1 MYYQTSGIVLST
13 IKYGESSVISK
24 IYTSEFGTQSYIING
39 VRKKRGGSAYYQLL
53 NILNLT
59 VQHKNDRGLQRIKEV
74 KQKQTYSTIPF
85 DVLKSSIAIFLA
97 EILNK
102 CLKEE
107 EENQILYDFIEK
119 ALISFDQLPFDSQFH
134 IQFMVKLSRY
144 LGFFPNLEDSSFA
157 YFDLRNGLFSQNNLG
172 HKHYISDTNDLLLA
186 FGGERVNNP
195 KKVLNI
201 LIEYY
206 QLHIN
211 GFNFIKSKDV
221 LEKVLSV

>member
-1 MYYQTSGIVLST
+1 
-13 IKYGESSVISK
+13 
-24 IYTSEFGTQSYIING
+24 
-39 VRKKRGGSAYYQLL
+39 
-53 NILNLT
+53 
-59 VQHKNDRGLQRIKEV
+59 
-74 KQKQTYSTIPF
+74 
-85 DVLKSSIAIFLA
+85 
-97 EILNK
+97 
-102 CLKEE
+102 
-107 EENQILYDFIEK
+107 
-119 ALISFDQLPFDSQFH
+119 
-134 IQFMVKLSRY
+134 MVKLSRY

-157 YFDLRNGLFSQNNLG
+157 YFDLMNGLFSQNNLG